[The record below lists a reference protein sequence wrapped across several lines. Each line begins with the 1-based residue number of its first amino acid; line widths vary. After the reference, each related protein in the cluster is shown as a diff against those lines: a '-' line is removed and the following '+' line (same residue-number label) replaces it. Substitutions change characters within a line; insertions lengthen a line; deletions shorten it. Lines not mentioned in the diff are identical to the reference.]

1 MCGGKKDGPG
11 LKLDTSRQTLHD
23 MRARPKVSAAHSESN
38 LTVFANGHHRPCHR
52 NNNSAHLS
60 GLPYQLSR
68 PQSLHGTPA
77 FASPMQGNN
86 YNPAEVSRD
95 THSLVNNDFHTA
107 FGSTPRSTDLLP
119 ITPMTGSLESA
130 GFQDNSNFQDYFQGL
145 EAFQEP
151 LFTGRSTT
159 FGQGGNS
166 PTESHMSETIGGPWP
181 WSSTPQ
187 YPYENLQTSPSQSQ
201 DCLPSL
207 ENEWAIPSADLVNP
221 SWSAGD
227 LPLDPNKLSETLG
240 DPISHS
246 GESKQSAPG
255 LTASSSPSELGD
267 TMFFADLDFKPQ
279 PSNVPSEPLFWE
291 DNPVYR
297 VAPSSVNDAR
307 APTSVPPRSTPESQ
321 PMFDMFAKTMGP
333 MTNGTASSAS
343 SLFSETSAI
352 SMPVTMDD
360 IQNIQN
366 RSWQTS
372 RPPTVYPSS
381 VYANFTRPATFS
393 RWR

>member
-23 MRARPKVSAAHSESN
+23 MRARPKVPAAHSESN
-38 LTVFANGHHRPCHR
+38 LTVFTNGHHKPCHR
-52 NNNSAHLS
+52 NNHSAHLS
-60 GLPYQLSR
+60 GLPYQLTR

-86 YNPAEVSRD
+86 YNPVEVSRD

-107 FGSTPRSTDLLP
+107 FGSTPRSSDLAP
-119 ITPMTGSLESA
+119 ITPMTGSIESN
-130 GFQDNSNFQDYFQGL
+130 GFQDNSNFQDYFQGM
-145 EAFQEP
+145 ETFQEP
-151 LFTGRSTT
+151 LFSGRSTT
-159 FGQGGNS
+159 FNLGGHS
-166 PTESHMSETIGGPWP
+166 PTESHMSETVGGTWP
-181 WSSTPQ
+181 WAANPNF
-187 YPYENLQTSPSQSQ
+187 PYESMQASPSQSQ
-201 DCLPSL
+201 DYLPRPSL
-207 ENEWAIPSADLVNP
+207 ENEWVIPSADLGQP

-227 LPLDPNKLSETLG
+227 LPLDPNKLSENLG

-279 PSNVPSEPLFWE
+279 PSHVASESLFWE
-291 DNPVYR
+291 DSPVYR

-307 APTSVPPRSTPESQ
+307 APTSVPPRSTPEAQ
-321 PMFDMFAKTMGP
+321 PFDMFALKTMGP
-333 MTNGTASSAS
+333 VRNGTASSAS

-352 SMPVTMDD
+352 SMPMTMDD
-360 IQNIQN
+360 VQTPP
-366 RSWQTS
+366 WQQS

-381 VYANFTRPATFS
+381 IYANFNRPANFS